1 MQSICLKDNIKFLIE
16 FQTLVVEDFF
26 LKQGV
31 IIIKVYVFSFID
43 LIMIYNFNNPVII
56 IILYT
61 CFLWLFCFCLGQSY
75 FPWSLYS
82 PGQDRLAISQ
92 ISFLRIRSSLCN
104 HESQLVGEQ

>member
-1 MQSICLKDNIKFLIE
+1 MQSTCLKDNIKFLIE

-61 CFLWLFCFCLGQSY
+61 CFLWLFCF
-75 FPWSLYS
+75 F
-82 PGQDRLAISQ
+82 
-92 ISFLRIRSSLCN
+92 F
-104 HESQLVGEQ
+104 

>member
-61 CFLWLFCFCLGQSY
+61 CFLWLFCFFFKFIGTSRYQAKRWASLIFLGVSI
-75 FPWSLYS
+75 LL
-82 PGQDRLAISQ
+82 G
-92 ISFLRIRSSLCN
+92 RI
-104 HESQLVGEQ
+104 V